1 MKFQEKLDNL
11 NACSDAI
18 NWCNGYPSPQKA
30 WDACE
35 RADWS
40 LWIIGKLSGE
50 PGSEKRKKLVLC
62 TCEIARLALKFVPE
76 GETRP
81 LKAIETAEKFAGGDK
96 GISLQNVRNAADAAA
111 SVASVAYVA
120 DAAYAVAYAAY
131 AAAYAAYAAAYA
143 AYAAA
148 DVADAAAY
156 AASRADDAANAKKE
170 MQIKCA
176 EIVRKHYPKAPRI

>member
-1 MKFQEKLDNL
+1 MKFQEKLENL
-11 NACSDAI
+11 NACSNAI
-18 NWCNGYPSPQKA
+18 DWCKNYSSLQKA

-40 LWIIGKLSGE
+40 LWIVGNLSGK
-50 PGSEKRKKLVLC
+50 PGSQKRKKLVLC
-62 TCEIARLALKFVPE
+62 ACEIARLSLRYVPN

-96 GISLQNVRNAADAAA
+96 GISLQNVRNA
-111 SVASVAYVA
+111 
-120 DAAYAVAYAAY
+120 
-131 AAAYAAYAAAYA
+131 
-143 AYAAA
+143 
-148 DVADAAAY
+148 ADAAAY